1 MRRAVS
7 VCSPSQLA
15 SSTAARIARPAR
27 AVAITRRARGNGLSP
42 PSSAVLERGATKLG
56 WRSVEFARVFRYEAN
71 GRAVKQTM
79 ARTMLPSAVEAGAK
93 AFSNI
98 DHMVVL
104 NGADGMSDMFAKAL
118 SLGGT
123 GLGLARQL
131 MDAMGGLTSS
141 RVEAMANQN
150 SDLSTRD

>member
-1 MRRAVS
+1 MRTEAGIHFKRGGTGEPTLLLLHGLGTGEVWRGLEE
-7 VCSPSQLA
+7 QLA
-15 SSTAARIARPAR
+15 
-27 AVAITRRARGNGLSP
+27 
-42 PSSAVLERGATKLG
+42 ER
-56 WRSVEFARVFRYEAN
+56 WPEI
-71 GRAVKQTM
+71 
-79 ARTMLPSAVEAGAK
+79 VEAGAK

-141 RVEAMANQN
+141 SVEAMANQN